1 MDMET
6 VLYLDY
12 IALIIYFLM
21 LVAWFFRTRNHTSKG
36 SMYLS
41 ALFIALAANIFD
53 IISVLLDKTG
63 NNYVATR
70 YVTHAC
76 YLIIRNA
83 ISPMYVAYVIS
94 VTDIWHSLKKKA
106 SLNALAL
113 IPFSLVA
120 VLTAISPFT
129 KSVFY
134 IDDSGVYTRGPLFP
148 VLYFSAIFYLCLCAH
163 YGIRYFRILN
173 LERFIPIFS
182 IIPGQLL
189 AVGIQFFYPHI
200 LCEMFATSI
209 SLLLVMITIEKPEGK
224 FDLSTGLIKSDSFFN
239 MIVKA
244 QKVKKPYC
252 AVIINITNNS
262 ALASYLSLSNMASIT
277 SAIGRRIEAVS
288 THLHVSPE
296 IYDLENG
303 LFASVLYDDEMSL
316 GARYATHLL
325 DTLKHDYNVGGLT
338 ITILPSVCVLKVPQD
353 SANVDELRLL
363 LNDLRHTKY
372 TGEISLAT
380 SFMKNKDYSVMAN
393 MDAILNKAIENDE
406 FEVYYQPIY
415 SNLDNRFNSA
425 EALIRLNTAEYGFIR
440 PDLFI
445 PMAEDSGAI
454 HKIGMIVLE
463 KVCKFISSESFKE
476 LGLDYIEVN
485 LSVVQ
490 CMDRSLAK
498 KIAAVCDKY
507 GVKPSQLNLEITE
520 TASSFALKNMMTNIN
535 TLYDMGYSFSLDDF
549 GTGYSN
555 LVRIASLPL
564 HIVKLDKS
572 FTWTGDNDDLKLIL
586 ETTINMVK
594 KMDMKIVVEGVE
606 TEEMLKRFR
615 DLECEYIQ
623 GYYFSKPLP
632 EFDFIQY
639 IKDHQNS

>member
-1 MDMET
+1 M
-6 VLYLDY
+6 
-12 IALIIYFLM
+12 
-21 LVAWFFRTRNHTSKG
+21 
-36 SMYLS
+36 S

-94 VTDIWHSLKKKA
+94 VTDLWHNLKKKA
-106 SLNALAL
+106 SLNALTL

-120 VLTAISPFT
+120 ALTAISPFT

-262 ALASYLSLSNMASIT
+262 ALTSYLSLSNMASIT

-288 THLHVSPE
+288 THLNVSPE

-303 LFASVLYDDEMSL
+303 LFATVLYDDEMSL

-353 SANVDELRLL
+353 SNNVDELRLL

-372 TGEISLAT
+372 TGEISLAS

-520 TASSFALKNMMTNIN
+520 TASSFAQKNMMTNIN